1 MPRGVEEVVD
11 TVRTEVP
18 TPPDESVMVAEAKLT
33 VSPAGTE
40 TDRVTVPVK
49 PLRLVRVAVEVAEDP
64 CATLRLFGLAV
75 REKSG
80 FGEAFTVTEI
90 ATE

>member
-1 MPRGVEEVVD
+1 VPTGVEDEVD

-18 TPPDESVMVAEAKLT
+18 VPPDERVIVAGARLT

-40 TDRVTVPVK
+40 TDRAMVPVK
-49 PLRLVRVAVEVAEDP
+49 LLRLVRVAVEVAEVP
-64 CATLRLFGLAV
+64 SATLMVLGLAV

-80 FGEAFTVTEI
+80 IGEGLTATEI